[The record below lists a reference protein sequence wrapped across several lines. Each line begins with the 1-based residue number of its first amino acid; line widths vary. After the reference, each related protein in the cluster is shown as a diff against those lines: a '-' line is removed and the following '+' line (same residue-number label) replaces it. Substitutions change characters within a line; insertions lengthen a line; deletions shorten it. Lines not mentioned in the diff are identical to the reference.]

1 MSSKINLQPCEY
13 ARKSSIFQD
22 NQLIYNKSMKDW
34 EHSPHNKREHYAMII
49 KGLPTA
55 EAHSVIGSFIDY
67 AAALNGYFW

>member
-1 MSSKINLQPCEY
+1 
-13 ARKSSIFQD
+13 
-22 NQLIYNKSMKDW
+22 MKDW

-67 AAALNGYFW
+67 AAALNGYFL